1 MTAIITTT
9 KKFMLAGE
17 LRSSSEYFVR
27 VDTNNLSSMMMSE
40 LYEMKADITRYS
52 DHWSV
57 RLDREYIK
65 TIQFVD
71 NE

>member
-1 MTAIITTT
+1 MIAIITTT
-9 KKFMLAGE
+9 KKFMFAGE

-27 VDTNNLSSMMMSE
+27 VETNNLPSMMMSE

>member
-1 MTAIITTT
+1 MIAIITTT
-9 KKFMLAGE
+9 KGFMFAGE
-17 LRSSSEYFVR
+17 MRSSSEYFVR
-27 VDTNNLSSMMMSE
+27 VETNNLPAMMMSE

>member
-1 MTAIITTT
+1 MKAIITTT
-9 KKFMLAGE
+9 KGFIYSGE

-27 VDTNNLSSMMMSE
+27 IDTTDLPAAMMSE

-57 RLDREYIK
+57 RLDRECIK

>member
-9 KKFMLAGE
+9 KRFMFAGE

-27 VDTNNLSSMMMSE
+27 VDTNNLPAMMMSE

-65 TIQFVD
+65 TIQFMD

>member
-1 MTAIITTT
+1 MKAIITTT
-9 KKFMLAGE
+9 KGFIYSGE

-27 VDTNNLSSMMMSE
+27 IDTTDLPAAMVSE
-40 LYEMKADITRYS
+40 LYEMKADVTRYS

-57 RLDREYIK
+57 RIDREHIK
-65 TIQFVD
+65 TIGFMD

>member
-1 MTAIITTT
+1 MKAIITTT
-9 KKFMLAGE
+9 KGFIYSGE
-17 LRSSSEYFVR
+17 LKSSSEYFVR
-27 VDTNNLSSMMMSE
+27 IDTTDLPAAMVSE
-40 LYEMKADITRYS
+40 LYEMKADVSKYY

-65 TIQFVD
+65 TIEFVD

>member
-1 MTAIITTT
+1 MKAIITTT
-9 KKFMLAGE
+9 KGFMYAGE
-17 LRSSSEYFVR
+17 LKSSSEYFVR
-27 VDTNNLSSMMMSE
+27 VDTNNLPAMMMSE

-65 TIQFVD
+65 TIEFVD